1 MFIRMR
7 QSRGFTLVELMIVVA
22 IIGIMAAVAI
32 PYYQKYIQKSRLTS
46 KFFPGVHAIENSLA
60 AYFAFQPTLPF
71 PTGGTFNLLVGD
83 ANTRY
88 FTVTPS
94 GATVSFVINASAL
107 TNPLHTLDGQILTA
121 RPSTAGGRLQDGSSA
136 APLPQTWGLREK
148 GKLIT
153 RVGQFP

>member
-121 RPSTAGGRLQDGSSA
+121 RPSTAGGQ
-136 APLPQTWGLREK
+136 
-148 GKLIT
+148 IT
-153 RVGQFP
+153 GWQLGGALATNLGFAGER